1 MQSYKLLKNST
12 IYLYWWCGLEI
23 NILFKYQT
31 SFIPFSSKRLSK
43 LFQRKRY
50 YFSVA
55 RDKKLVNLVWHL
67 ILLNGNSL
75 QENGIIILD
84 FIFDSAIRQRYSL
97 TGFFF
102 SLVQVSLYE
111 NGIFRERSRSLL
123 CWECRWFRN
132 CFACLFHFL
141 CVIRLCL
148 TSLLAEKFIKALF
161 LRIKGSHY
169 AGDTE
174 TKLISLS
181 TLARELGFHF
191 VWDPSWEWWR
201 EFHFSFSIFVSR
213 VVLVNSIT
221 HEGNWTEKKQISW
234 DCTHH

>member
-75 QENGIIILD
+75 QENGIIFLD
-84 FIFDSAIRQRYSL
+84 FI
-97 TGFFF
+97 
-102 SLVQVSLYE
+102 
-111 NGIFRERSRSLL
+111 
-123 CWECRWFRN
+123 
-132 CFACLFHFL
+132 
-141 CVIRLCL
+141 
-148 TSLLAEKFIKALF
+148 
-161 LRIKGSHY
+161 
-169 AGDTE
+169 
-174 TKLISLS
+174 
-181 TLARELGFHF
+181 
-191 VWDPSWEWWR
+191 
-201 EFHFSFSIFVSR
+201 
-213 VVLVNSIT
+213 
-221 HEGNWTEKKQISW
+221 
-234 DCTHH
+234 